1 MLFYLVI
8 NSKASRVPSV
18 ATDIRV
24 NSKFILIKSLYCIWR
39 KSFWV
44 FSLRILIPL
53 CRFQYKNY
61 QYVLSL
67 VFAIEEINRN
77 PHILPNMS
85 LEFDLYNAL
94 PSEQR
99 TLESSLIW
107 LSGLGKDIPNYD
119 CRRESKSLAVLT
131 GTTWAISA
139 QIGTLLELYKFPQVR
154 LRGRGRDETM
164 YPLVPFS
171 GA

>member
-1 MLFYLVI
+1 MLFSLVI
-8 NSKASRVPSV
+8 NSKVSGVPSV

-67 VFAIEEINRN
+67 VFAIEEINRD

-85 LEFDLYNAL
+85 LGFDLYNAL
-94 PSEQR
+94 PSERR

-139 QIGTLLELYKFPQVR
+139 QIGTLLELYKFPQ
-154 LRGRGRDETM
+154 
-164 YPLVPFS
+164 
-171 GA
+171 